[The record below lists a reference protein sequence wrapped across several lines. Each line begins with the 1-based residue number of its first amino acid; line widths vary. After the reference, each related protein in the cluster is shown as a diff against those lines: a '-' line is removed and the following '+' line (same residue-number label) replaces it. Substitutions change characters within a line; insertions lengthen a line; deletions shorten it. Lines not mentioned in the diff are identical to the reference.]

1 MIMAPKKMKHLGI
14 NLTKYVQVLYANNY
28 KILRKEIKEDL
39 NKWVYGFK
47 KHNIATWFLASA
59 RSTLIGPSAQSPSPC
74 LICSILTSLLLHQAV
89 KETHRLRGPGRCV
102 RLLWQGIQSARVKH
116 LLGILS

>member
-1 MIMAPKKMKHLGI
+1 MKHLGI

-59 RSTLIGPSAQSPSPC
+59 RSALIGPSAQSPSPC
-74 LICSILTSLLLHQAV
+74 LICSILTSLLLRQCRKGDPPTKRPWKMCQAS
-89 KETHRLRGPGRCV
+89 L
-102 RLLWQGIQSARVKH
+102 ARH
-116 LLGILS
+116 SISPS